1 MIAQADDI
9 DDVMMRF
16 EGGLLPTAL
25 LIDAS
30 YKLGEAAKKAPTI
43 TDVSVAQLY
52 FASHQPFSSYK

>member
-43 TDVSVAQLY
+43 TDVSVA
-52 FASHQPFSSYK
+52 